1 MTITTTKTVT
11 EERVIPV
18 PSFWKRNFLYW
29 AFIDDANLY
38 EVFLMDDYHSV
49 KNIHPAKNPKHLES
63 YFDQTTELITEEQ
76 FFSAYSEARE
86 ATNLEPKLKSED
98 YLSTITSALQLQP
111 KEY

>member
-18 PSFWKRNFLYW
+18 PSFWKTAASYYAL
-29 AFIDDANLY
+29 IDENNVY
-38 EVFLMDDYHSV
+38 RVFTMDDLHAIT
-49 KNIHPAKNPKHLES
+49 NGTATILEDDLKT
-63 YFDQTTELITEEQ
+63 YFHKTTELITEEQ

-98 YLSTITSALQLQP
+98 FLSTITSALQLQP

>member
-11 EERVIPV
+11 EERVIHTPC
-18 PSFWKRNFLYW
+18 FWKLGYFYFALLDENNMYQVL
-29 AFIDDANLY
+29 
-38 EVFLMDDYHSV
+38 LMNDSHSIWNTTPL
-49 KNIHPAKNPKHLES
+49 KTLLET
-63 YFDQTTELITEEQ
+63 YNNNAAELITEEQ

-98 YLSTITSALQLQP
+98 FLSTITSALQLQP

>member
-18 PSFWKRNFLYW
+18 PSFWKSGIVTYGL
-29 AFIDDANLY
+29 IDDVNFYIVACADNYHGVRNILPRPDEIATY
-38 EVFLMDDYHSV
+38 WKDD
-49 KNIHPAKNPKHLES
+49 A
-63 YFDQTTELITEEQ
+63 ELITEEQ

-98 YLSTITSALQLQP
+98 FLSTITSALQLQP
-111 KEY
+111 KEA

>member
-18 PSFWKRNFLYW
+18 PSFWKRGYFYYGL
-29 AFIDDANLY
+29 IDENNMYQIL
-38 EVFLMDDYHSV
+38 LMDGSHSV
-49 KNIHPAKNPKHLES
+49 WNSTPAKNQTVASS
-63 YFDQTTELITEEQ
+63 YHDDSTELITEEQ